1 MIAYYKSLECNINQ
15 DMGVGSY
22 LEVNENVARVVDLY
36 LMSINT
42 FTIKDN
48 QVPERFQYE
57 SSKQEF
63 DRAIVRRK
71 VHISSHP
78 LRYGIID

>member
-1 MIAYYKSLECNINQ
+1 MIAYYKSLERNINQ

-42 FTIKDN
+42 FIIKDN

-57 SSKQEF
+57 STKKEF
-63 DRAIVRRK
+63 DMAIIRRK

-78 LRYGIID
+78 LRYGIIG

>member
-1 MIAYYKSLECNINQ
+1 MIAYYKSLERNINQ

-42 FTIKDN
+42 FIIKDN

-57 SSKQEF
+57 STKKEF
-63 DRAIVRRK
+63 DMAIIRREA
-71 VHISSHP
+71 HISSHP
-78 LRYGIID
+78 LRYGIIG